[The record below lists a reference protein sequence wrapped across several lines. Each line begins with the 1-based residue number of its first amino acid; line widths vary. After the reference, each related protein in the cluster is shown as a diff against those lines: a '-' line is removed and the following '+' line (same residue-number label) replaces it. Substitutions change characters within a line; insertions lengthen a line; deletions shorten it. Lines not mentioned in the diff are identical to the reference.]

1 MSQSPTSRC
10 LAYARKNIGPAGVV
24 ERWIPGA
31 MIRKDLFGIMKTA
44 MLAIA
49 AGVEEPAKFAKAT
62 LERVDKA
69 TEERKS

>member
-1 MSQSPTSRC
+1 
-10 LAYARKNIGPAGVV
+10 
-24 ERWIPGA
+24 